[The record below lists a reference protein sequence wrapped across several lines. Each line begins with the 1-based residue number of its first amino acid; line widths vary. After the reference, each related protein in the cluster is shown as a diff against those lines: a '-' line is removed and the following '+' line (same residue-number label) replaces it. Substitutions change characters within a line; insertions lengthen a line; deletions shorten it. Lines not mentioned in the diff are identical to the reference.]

1 MKKTNFKLKKKY
13 YIGIGTAIAAMI
25 TGLFWG
31 NPHVAVMDSTFIL
44 HAFFLASF
52 SFCLVL
58 YPIFK
63 SRIMKAVTLITASA
77 YFYTIFF
84 LYPDTWSTFI
94 YICLIPAVSIFFFD
108 SVLFYFTLILNSL
121 FITSVFGYIMFNRQS
136 ELFFLTSQDVIGNII
151 NFLGSQLILFVL
163 YYVTYL
169 RIKRQ
174 QDDYEHIQQSE
185 RIKTAGQLAAA
196 VAHEIRNPLTVV
208 KGFLQLYE
216 QDSSYNEETK
226 KHFALMIDELNTAEK
241 VISQFLTLSAPSKE
255 VNMEKIKVKESL
267 YSVTGL
273 LHSYGL
279 LHANQIKLEVEEECL
294 IAANQMEFKQ
304 LCINLIKNAIE
315 ASEDGDSVLVRAK
328 RVKKNVEISVI
339 DYGKGMSET
348 EIQSLGTPFYSL
360 KSKGTGLGLM
370 ICFNIVKKYK
380 GTIRFQ
386 SVKEKGTTVTIQF
399 PLYEDTV

>member
-1 MKKTNFKLKKKY
+1 MNTYFNLKRIY
-13 YIGIGTAIAAMI
+13 YIGMGFVIAAMI
-25 TGLFWG
+25 TGLLWG
-31 NPHVAVMDSTFIL
+31 NPHFHQMDSTFMMHVL
-44 HAFFLASF
+44 LVALVSLCLLMYPAFRNRVMKT
-52 SFCLVL
+52 VL
-58 YPIFK
+58 I
-63 SRIMKAVTLITASA
+63 SAAIA

-94 YICLIPAVSIFFFD
+94 YICLIPAISILFFD
-108 SVLFYFTLILNSL
+108 PKLFYLTLFMNTAA
-121 FITSVFGYIMFNRQS
+121 ITSIVSYVMITQKGGLYVLIK
-136 ELFFLTSQDVIGNII
+136 QDLIGNMI
-151 NFLGSQLILFVL
+151 NFFGSQIILCLLFYL
-163 YYVTYL
+163 TYL
-169 RIKRQ
+169 RIKKQRLY
-174 QDDYEHIQQSE
+174 YEQIQQAE

-216 QDSSYNEETK
+216 QDSSYNEEAK
-226 KHFALMIDELNTAEK
+226 KHFALMIDELDTAEE

-255 VNMEKIKVKESL
+255 ISMEKIKVKESL
-267 YSVTGL
+267 YNVVGL

-279 LHANQIKLEVEEECL
+279 LHANRIELEAEEECT

-315 ASEDGDSVLVRAK
+315 ASEDGHSVLVRAK
-328 RVKKNVEISVI
+328 QVKHNVEISII
-339 DYGKGMSET
+339 DHGKGMSEM

-386 SVKEKGTTVTIQF
+386 SVKEKGTTVTLQF
-399 PLYEDTV
+399 PLYEEMM

>member
-1 MKKTNFKLKKKY
+1 MNTYFNLKRIY
-13 YIGIGTAIAAMI
+13 YIGMGFVIAAMI
-25 TGLFWG
+25 TGLLWG
-31 NPHVAVMDSTFIL
+31 NPHFHQMDSIFMMHALLVAVVSLCLFMYPAFQNRMMKTVLIL
-44 HAFFLASF
+44 AA
-52 SFCLVL
+52 
-58 YPIFK
+58 I
-63 SRIMKAVTLITASA
+63 A

-94 YICLIPAVSIFFFD
+94 YICLIPAISILFFD
-108 SVLFYFTLILNSL
+108 PKLFYLTLFMNTAA
-121 FITSVFGYIMFNRQS
+121 ITSIMSYVMITQKGG
-136 ELFFLTSQDVIGNII
+136 LYVLMKQDLIGNMI
-151 NFLGSQLILFVL
+151 NFFGSQIILCLLFYL
-163 YYVTYL
+163 TYL
-169 RIKRQ
+169 RIKKQRLY
-174 QDDYEHIQQSE
+174 YEQIQQAE

-216 QDSSYNEETK
+216 QDSSYNEEAK
-226 KHFALMIDELNTAEK
+226 KHFALMIDELNTAEE

-255 VNMEKIKVKESL
+255 VSMEKIKIKESL
-267 YSVTGL
+267 CSVVGL

-279 LHANQIKLEVEEECL
+279 LHANRIELEAEEECT

-315 ASEDGDSVLVRAK
+315 ASEDGHSVLVRAK
-328 RVKKNVEISVI
+328 RVKQNVEISII
-339 DYGKGMSET
+339 DHGKGMSET

-370 ICFNIVKKYK
+370 VCFNIVKKYK

-386 SVKEKGTTVTIQF
+386 SVKEKGTTVTLQF
-399 PLYEDTV
+399 PLYEEMM

>member
-1 MKKTNFKLKKKY
+1 MNTYFNLKRNY
-13 YIGIGTAIAAMI
+13 YIGMGFVIAAMI
-25 TGLFWG
+25 TGLLWG
-31 NPHVAVMDSTFIL
+31 NPHFHQMDSTFTMHML
-44 HAFFLASF
+44 LVAAVSLCLLMYPAFQNRVMKT
-52 SFCLVL
+52 VL
-58 YPIFK
+58 I
-63 SRIMKAVTLITASA
+63 SAAIA

-94 YICLIPAVSIFFFD
+94 YICLIPAISILFFD
-108 SVLFYFTLILNSL
+108 PKLFYLTLFMNTAA
-121 FITSVFGYIMFNRQS
+121 ITSIVSYVMITQKGGLYVLMK
-136 ELFFLTSQDVIGNII
+136 QDLIGNMI
-151 NFLGSQLILFVL
+151 NFFGSQIILCLLFYL
-163 YYVTYL
+163 TYL
-169 RIKRQ
+169 RIKKQRLY
-174 QDDYEHIQQSE
+174 YEQIQQAE

-216 QDSSYNEETK
+216 QDSSYNEEAK
-226 KHFALMIDELNTAEK
+226 KHFALMIDELDTAEE
-241 VISQFLTLSAPSKE
+241 VISQFLSLSAPSKE
-255 VNMEKIKVKESL
+255 VSMEKIKIKESL
-267 YSVTGL
+267 YSVVGL

-279 LHANQIKLEVEEECL
+279 LHANRIELEAEEECM
-294 IAANQMEFKQ
+294 IAANQIEFKQ

-315 ASEDGDSVLVRAK
+315 ASEEGHSVLVRAK
-328 RVKKNVEISVI
+328 RVKQNVEICII
-339 DYGKGMSET
+339 DHGKGMSET

-399 PLYEDTV
+399 PLYEEMI

>member
-1 MKKTNFKLKKKY
+1 MNTYFNLKRNY
-13 YIGIGTAIAAMI
+13 YIGMGFVIAAMV
-25 TGLFWG
+25 TGLLWG
-31 NPHVAVMDSTFIL
+31 NTHFHQMDSTFL
-44 HAFFLASF
+44 MHVLLVAAVSLCLLMYPAFRNRMMKT
-52 SFCLVL
+52 VL
-58 YPIFK
+58 I
-63 SRIMKAVTLITASA
+63 SAAIA

-94 YICLIPAVSIFFFD
+94 YICLIPAISILFFD
-108 SVLFYFTLILNSL
+108 PKLFYLTLFMNTAA
-121 FITSVFGYIMFNRQS
+121 ITSIVSYVMITQKGGLYVLMK
-136 ELFFLTSQDVIGNII
+136 QDLIGNMI
-151 NFLGSQLILFVL
+151 NFFGSQIILCLLFYL
-163 YYVTYL
+163 TYL
-169 RIKRQ
+169 RIKKQRLY
-174 QDDYEHIQQSE
+174 YEQIQQAE

-216 QDSSYNEETK
+216 QDSSYNEEAK
-226 KHFALMIDELNTAEK
+226 KHFALMIDELNTAEE
-241 VISQFLTLSAPSKE
+241 VISQFLTLSGPSKE
-255 VNMEKIKVKESL
+255 VSIEKIKIKESL
-267 YSVTGL
+267 YSVVGL
-273 LHSYGL
+273 IHSYGL
-279 LHANQIKLEVEEECL
+279 LHANRIELEAEEECI

-315 ASEDGDSVLVRAK
+315 ASEDGHSVLVRAK
-328 RVKKNVEISVI
+328 RVKQNVEISII
-339 DYGKGMSET
+339 DHGKGMSET

-399 PLYEDTV
+399 PLYEEMI